1 MSRQEREP
9 AGPGAEAE
17 ATPPGGNAGA
27 AARPPAARARS
38 ERERTPEPLR
48 REVRLLGGMLGQ
60 VLTEAE
66 GPELLADV
74 ERLRRAAI
82 ELRTGS
88 ERRAQLERVVGIV
101 AGFDLDRAESVARA
115 FTVYFQLANLAEEH
129 YRVRILRERGRR
141 QGDQPAAGPSA
152 EVTPVPS
159 AAALVREAGPGRAR
173 PEPVRESL
181 AAAVEEIRGEAGDG
195 GAGLAELLERLEVR
209 PVLTAHPTEARRRAV
224 VDALRRVAAQVE
236 RLDDNALPASEEAE
250 VRRRLLEEIS
260 ILWRT
265 SQLRRDPP
273 TPLDEVRAVMSVFD
287 ETLFTLVPEL
297 YRELDLALA
306 GDAAGVEPPSFRPF
320 LRWGSWVGGDRD
332 GNPHVTAEVTDSAM
346 TIQSEHV
353 LRGLEAVTRRVARS
367 ISASGSSTPPSRA
380 LLDSLERDEAEL
392 PEAAAEI
399 RTRAPDEP
407 YRRKLTLAAARL
419 EATRT
424 GAAGAYLSPEA
435 FLADLD
441 LVQRSLVAAGAP
453 RLAYGEL
460 QHLVWQARTFGFH
473 LASLEIR
480 QHASVHARALDEL
493 APEAARDLDALGR
506 LARDGW
512 PAPPPEH
519 PSPLVAEVLGTF
531 RAMAELQ
538 RRLGPEACHRYVI
551 SFSRNA
557 ADLAT
562 VAALASLAVPDST
575 LELDVVPLF
584 ESRVDLEAAPTVLD
598 EYLTVPGVAERLDR
612 RGRRM
617 EVMLGY
623 SDSTKDVG
631 FLAANVA
638 LYRAQSEL
646 ASWARRH
653 GVELTVFHG
662 RGGALG
668 RGGGPAG
675 RAIRGQAPGSVAGR
689 FKVTEQGEVI
699 FARYGNP
706 AIGRRHL
713 EQVTW
718 ATLVASTATHE
729 AALAESERRFMDEAG
744 RMAVAAE
751 AAYRELVGSPG
762 FVDYFIRVTP
772 IEELSELAIGSR
784 PASRRGGRDL
794 DDLRAIPWVFAWSQ
808 NRCNLPG
815 WYGLGAGLQVLAD
828 EPGGLDRLRGMYAEW
843 PFFTSLVDNAEMS
856 LAKADPLIAGLYLEL
871 GGRPELTKAIRE
883 EFRRARA
890 LVLEV
895 TGSDRLLAR
904 RRVLRNAVDLRNPYV
919 DALSFIQVRFLEE
932 LRSGGADP
940 ERAARIA
947 DLVRLTVNGVAAGL
961 QNTG

>member
-1 MSRQEREP
+1 MSSQDQGPARRGDAAGEP
-9 AGPGAEAE
+9 ARPTEEAGGTSEPGAGS
-17 ATPPGGNAGA
+17 PAGA
-27 AARPPAARARS
+27 SKPGASKPGAGSPAGASEAGAGSPAGASEPASRPPAARARI
-38 ERERTPEPLR
+38 EREQTPEPLR
-48 REVRLLGGMLGQ
+48 REVRLLGGILGQ
-60 VLTEAE
+60 VLSEAE

-82 ELRTGS
+82 ELRTGA
-88 ERRAQLERVVGIV
+88 ERRAQLERVVGVV

-141 QGDQPAAGPSA
+141 ADS
-152 EVTPVPS
+152 V
-159 AAALVREAGPGRAR
+159 PGRAASG
-173 PEPVRESL
+173 PVRESL
-181 AAAVEEIRGEAGDG
+181 AAAVDEIRGELEEGERG
-195 GAGLAELLERLEVR
+195 ERERGLVELLERLEVR

-224 VDALRRVAAQVE
+224 VDALRRIAAQVE
-236 RLDDNALPASEEAE
+236 RLDDHALPASEEAE
-250 VRRRLLEEIS
+250 VRRRLLEETS

-287 ETLFTLVPEL
+287 ETLFSLVPEL

-306 GDAAGVEPPSFRPF
+306 GEAAGVEQPSFRPF

-332 GNPHVTAEVTDSAM
+332 GNPNVTAEITRQAM
-346 TIQSEHV
+346 AIQSDHV

-367 ISASGSSTPPSRA
+367 LSASAWSTPPSPA
-380 LLDSLERDEAEL
+380 LLDSLERDEADL

-407 YRRKLTLAAARL
+407 HRHKLALAAARL
-419 EATRT
+419 AATRT
-424 GAAGAYLSPEA
+424 GAAGAYLSPEV
-435 FLADLD
+435 FLADLE
-441 LVQRSLVAAGAP
+441 LVQRSLAAAGAP

-473 LASLEIR
+473 LASLEVR
-480 QHASVHARALDEL
+480 QHAAVHARALAEL
-493 APEAARDLDALGR
+493 APEVVGDLDALGR

-512 PAPPPEH
+512 PGPPPEH
-519 PSPLVAEVLGTF
+519 PSPLVEEVLATF

-538 RRLGPEACHRYVI
+538 RRLGPEACRRYVI
-551 SFSRNA
+551 SFSRTA
-557 ADLAT
+557 TDLAT
-562 VAALASLAVPDST
+562 VSALASLAVPDGT

-584 ESRVDLEAAPTVLD
+584 ESRVDLEAAPAVLD
-598 EYLTVPGVAERLDR
+598 EYLRVPGVAERLDR

-653 GVELTVFHG
+653 RIELTVFHG

-689 FKVTEQGEVI
+689 FKVTEQGQVI
-699 FARYGNP
+699 FARYGNQ

-713 EQVTW
+713 
-718 ATLVASTATHE
+718 
-729 AALAESERRFMDEAG
+729 
-744 RMAVAAE
+744 
-751 AAYRELVGSPG
+751 
-762 FVDYFIRVTP
+762 
-772 IEELSELAIGSR
+772 
-784 PASRRGGRDL
+784 
-794 DDLRAIPWVFAWSQ
+794 
-808 NRCNLPG
+808 
-815 WYGLGAGLQVLAD
+815 
-828 EPGGLDRLRGMYAEW
+828 
-843 PFFTSLVDNAEMS
+843 
-856 LAKADPLIAGLYLEL
+856 
-871 GGRPELTKAIRE
+871 
-883 EFRRARA
+883 
-890 LVLEV
+890 
-895 TGSDRLLAR
+895 
-904 RRVLRNAVDLRNPYV
+904 
-919 DALSFIQVRFLEE
+919 
-932 LRSGGADP
+932 
-940 ERAARIA
+940 
-947 DLVRLTVNGVAAGL
+947 
-961 QNTG
+961 